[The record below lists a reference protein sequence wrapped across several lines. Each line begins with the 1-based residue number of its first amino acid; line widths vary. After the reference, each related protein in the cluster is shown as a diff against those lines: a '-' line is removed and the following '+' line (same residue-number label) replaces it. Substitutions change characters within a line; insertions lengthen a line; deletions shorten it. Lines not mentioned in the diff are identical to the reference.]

1 MPSAGGRRVPLSE
14 GKADVADVNDAVKVS
29 SSLGSEVSTAA
40 IFDTS
45 ALLTAQ
51 VRISFSEKSSVNFLG
66 LADRVYLHV
75 ITE

>member
-45 ALLTAQ
+45 AL
-51 VRISFSEKSSVNFLG
+51 
-66 LADRVYLHV
+66 
-75 ITE
+75 